1 MQTLPVAADLSASSQ
16 CHKFTIAR
24 SQPVTSSSCC
34 SGAFLSQ
41 HHHIVCGDTPGKALS
56 WLQQEL
62 EDDMYLTVAGNLVV
76 LDGGLLGQH
85 IHAWLGMLRER
96 QAAQQLAQQ

>member
-1 MQTLPVAADLSASSQ
+1 MHPLSATSSE
-16 CHKFTIAR
+16 HAR
-24 SQPVTSSSCC
+24 SPHVASSSRC
-34 SGAFLSQ
+34 SGAYLSQ

-56 WLQQEL
+56 WLEQEL

-85 IHAWLGMLRER
+85 MDAWIGMLREQ
-96 QAAQQLAQQ
+96 QAAQQVAQQ